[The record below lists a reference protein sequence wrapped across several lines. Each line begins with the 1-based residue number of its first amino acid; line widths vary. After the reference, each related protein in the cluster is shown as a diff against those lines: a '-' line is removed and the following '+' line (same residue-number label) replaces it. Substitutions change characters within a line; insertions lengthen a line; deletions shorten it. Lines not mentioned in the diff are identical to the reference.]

1 MRTLLTKRIRIPMAD
16 NVESLNVAVAAS
28 FIGYHKH
35 FRSSHTGFPRPTPA
49 GGLPAG
55 AAGRTAAAGAKQRPP
70 APRGVKR

>member
-55 AAGRTAAAGAKQRPP
+55 TAGRTAAAGAKQRPP